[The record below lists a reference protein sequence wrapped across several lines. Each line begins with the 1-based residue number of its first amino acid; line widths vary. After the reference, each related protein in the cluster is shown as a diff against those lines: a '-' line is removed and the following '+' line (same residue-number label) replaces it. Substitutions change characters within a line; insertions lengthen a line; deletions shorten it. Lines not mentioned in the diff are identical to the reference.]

1 MARDE
6 DDKRPRGARAI
17 ISWCMASSWRRAL
30 LGCTLGIFA
39 MVWFVTHLASN
50 MDGGSSGSSMLSTST
65 ITNSR
70 DKNANFTPFT
80 ASSLPPHI
88 EGNTIMAEMPSVAA
102 IPLKSVKSE
111 DDVSTLEHASPL
123 LRTTKEGGDTPQL
136 PFVSAKKNNNEG
148 ESLGNNAVITTIT
161 SIDSGGISKGNEDNG
176 DTDSTL
182 ADIEKKDNATSE
194 TVTTTASMA
203 EAATTAFPLVCPYY
217 DDIPSPFPASFW
229 YVKNPKTASSTLGG
243 VFRSVAAHHGVEM
256 LNSDEIHMDLPQLKR
271 TIAEV
276 LAAFGSAVAPDPPL
290 GLANHMPFDISAR
303 DIFRKTAPVMLFTSV
318 REPVAQF
325 HSHFVEVCKQGKKR
339 RESSKCF
346 GPAVQERTAMANAM
360 EPDAQFAYIRGDA
373 SDAESAAAQYDF
385 VFLRERLEES
395 LVAFM
400 IMYGLDFADIAH
412 VAAKVRTELYP
423 GPRELPEEL
432 NELIRTKTTE
442 DAKLWA
448 KANVM
453 LDEKITA
460 INGHCGGKAY
470 FSSMLTVFRKLQKV
484 VMQECTDF
492 RGWYKKHGF
501 STVLRYWGDN
511 GQAPRCRDFV
521 VRREMRAWQ
530 KHHVTEMLRAAMA
543 KSRGGNTAPILESKG
558 PAVNGW
564 GLPKDA

>member
-1 MARDE
+1 
-6 DDKRPRGARAI
+6 
-17 ISWCMASSWRRAL
+17 
-30 LGCTLGIFA
+30 
-39 MVWFVTHLASN
+39 MVWLVTLLASN
-50 MDGGSSGSSMLSTST
+50 KDGGSSGSSMLSTST
-65 ITNSR
+65 LTISR
-70 DKNANFTPFT
+70 GKSAQLIPST
-80 ASSLPPHI
+80 ASFIVTDI
-88 EGNTIMAEMPSVAA
+88 ESNTIMAEMSTVAA
-102 IPLKSVKSE
+102 TPLKSVKSE
-111 DDVSTLEHASPL
+111 DDVSSLEHAFPL
-123 LRTTKEGGDTPQL
+123 PRVTEEGKSDSQL
-136 PFVSAKKNNNEG
+136 PSVDADSNEKEG
-148 ESLGNNAVITTIT
+148 ESLENNPITTIA
-161 SIDSGGISKGNEDNG
+161 SIDSGSSSKGNEEDDAINNEDND
-176 DTDSTL
+176 DTDTTL
-182 ADIEKKDNATSE
+182 ADIEKEDRTTSE
-194 TVTTTASMA
+194 SVTTTTSAT
-203 EAATTAFPLVCPYY
+203 EAATTASSPLACPYY
-217 DDIPSPFPASFW
+217 DDIPSPFPTSFW

-290 GLANHMPFDISAR
+290 GLANHMPFDVMAR
-303 DIFRKTAPVMLFTSV
+303 DLFKKKAPVMLFTSV

-339 RESSKCF
+339 RELSSKCL

-360 EPDAQFAYIRGDA
+360 EPDAQYAYVRGDA

-400 IMYGLDFADIAH
+400 IMYGLDFDDIAH

-423 GPRELPEEL
+423 GPEELPEEL
-432 NELIRTKTTE
+432 NELVRSKTTE

-448 KANVM
+448 KANVL
-453 LDEKITA
+453 LDEKIAA
-460 INGHCGGKAY
+460 INSHCGGKAY
-470 FSSMLTVFRKLQKV
+470 FASMLAFFRSLQEV
-484 VMQECTDF
+484 VVEECTNF

-530 KHHVTEMLRAAMA
+530 EQHVAKVVQAMMA
-543 KSRGGNTAPILESKG
+543 QSREGKTVPTFESKG

-564 GLPKDA
+564 GLPKDALLL